1 MQKERIS
8 GSGEGSAA
16 PVSAADLA
24 VALNREEAA
33 VLDLLMAEQGPGLWS
48 VDELAR
54 ALGDRLQ
61 AVDGLRRL
69 ESYGLVHRLGD
80 FVFPSRA
87 AVRAEQIRI

>member
-1 MQKERIS
+1 MQKERIP
-8 GSGEGSAA
+8 GSGEGSGASI
-16 PVSAADLA
+16 SAASIA
-24 VALNREEAA
+24 AALNQEEAA
-33 VLDLLMAEQGPGLWS
+33 VLDLLMTDEGPGLWS

-54 ALGDRLQ
+54 ALGDRLR
-61 AVDGLRRL
+61 AIDGVRRL

>member
-1 MQKERIS
+1 MQKERTP

-16 PVSAADLA
+16 PVSAASITA
-24 VALNREEAA
+24 ALNREEAA
-33 VLDLLMAEQGPGLWS
+33 VLDVLLAADGPGLWS
-48 VDELAR
+48 VDELIR

-61 AVDGLRRL
+61 ALDGLRRL

-87 AVRAEQIRI
+87 AVHAEQIRA